1 MMVRLIPVLLLFA
14 AQNAAGQV
22 YFDGLYGD
30 PVASGEGISTDGTV
44 RVADGYLSWAFVG
57 TRKTPFMFQ
66 VGMAGDLTAS
76 DYFEK
81 EDTVALW
88 ARNVIKLNDT
98 LFAGGIWRQVET
110 EPSAV
115 RGDHGIAVFTL
126 QGQVVSE
133 RYYGLPDRMEYP
145 ARVRRTPDG
154 GFAFIGQVIAGTAP
168 NNNGNVHLMK
178 TDSAGN
184 QLWEKEYG
192 GTLDDMGQD
201 VVGTPDGGF
210 LILGWT
216 RSFGAGQRD
225 FYLVKTDSIGNQQ
238 WQRTYGT
245 AGSEGGRSILLLND
259 GNYLLTGSGSEG
271 SSSTIGR
278 VYKVNPEGG
287 VIWSKTY
294 AYQENNDN
302 NLHRTVQLPNGD
314 LVSAGLTDRNGNNN
328 SGWLLKTDS
337 QGNVIWQ
344 REYDKNQITD
354 LFYSVLLA
362 EDGGFLLSGQA
373 VNEETNSQDAWLLKV
388 DSVGCPYPNC
398 LVGIDELGTALAV
411 ADVWPNPATDF
422 VNVEFLQSGMAE
434 IQLYDM
440 AGKLLLQRQS
450 NQTREAVDVSSLQ
463 NGLYLLTVIQAASR
477 ATVRIVVQH

>member
-1 MMVRLIPVLLLFA
+1 MMIRLIPAVLLLA
-14 AQNAAGQV
+14 TQVAAGQV

-44 RVADGYLSWAFVG
+44 RVVDGYLSWAFVG

-76 DYFEK
+76 YYFEK

-115 RGDHGIAVFTL
+115 RGDHGLAVFTL

-154 GFAFIGQVIAGTAP
+154 GFAFVGQVISGTES
-168 NNNGNVHLMK
+168 NDNGNVHLMK

-192 GTLDDMGQD
+192 GTSDDMGRD

-210 LILGWT
+210 LIFGWT

-225 FYLVKTDSIGNQQ
+225 FYLVKTDSLGNQQ
-238 WQRTYGT
+238 WQRTYG
-245 AGSEGGRSILLLND
+245 GSDMETGLCILNLSD
-259 GNYLLTGSGSEG
+259 GNYMLAGAQI
-271 SSSTIGR
+271 IGGID
-278 VYKVNPEGG
+278 KGKLIKIN
-287 VIWSKTY
+287 
-294 AYQENNDN
+294 A
-302 NLHRTVQLPNGD
+302 
-314 LVSAGLTDRNGNNN
+314 A
-328 SGWLLKTDS
+328 
-337 QGNVIWQ
+337 GNVIWQ
-344 REYDKNQITD
+344 NEYLYPNSSASEINKVIELDNGNIVGVGVADSPGEGNAGWLIKTDSEGAELWQRKYNKNQFTD

-373 VNEETNSQDAWLLKV
+373 VNEETMSQDAWLLKV
-388 DSVGCPYPNC
+388 DSVGCAYPNC